1 MSLSL
6 HPLALRSRSSL
17 PPFHRPCFLS
27 PYLRTIKRK
36 PLICKTGSQEDTK
49 ASFQT
54 CALKLS
60 NERGFVKQYFLFYLN
75 QTDLFPC
82 FLFFGTGLL
91 KVQAVFSFLSVKNRE
106 KAEILVRREQRTINK
121 KLPTAFRQNKQAFFS
136 ESFIY
141 ILLQGQVW
149 HCLIIKLRLYFVF
162 L

>member
-6 HPLALRSRSSL
+6 HPLTLRSRSSP
-17 PPFHRPCFLS
+17 PPFHRTCFLF

-36 PLICKTGSQEDTK
+36 PLIRKTGSQEDTK

-82 FLFFGTGLL
+82 FLFFGIRFF
-91 KVQAVFSFLSVKNRE
+91 KVRTVFSFPSVKNRG
-106 KAEILVRREQRTINK
+106 KTEILARRELRLINK
-121 KLPTAFRQNKQAFFS
+121 KLPTPFRQNKQAFFS
-136 ESFIY
+136 ECFY
-141 ILLQGQVW
+141 LLYSRAKSVT
-149 HCLIIKLRLYFVF
+149 V
-162 L
+162 